1 MYKNYDD
8 LEDSLTQ
15 EELELMYDKAYKLR
29 EEEYRFLA
37 ALQGIEM
44 PDPEKTRV
52 EDKIREMEARAL
64 AIENG
69 GVEEE
74 YLLEGLF
81 QFIDED
87 EQI

>member
-8 LEDSLTQ
+8 LEESLTQ
-15 EELELMYDKAYKLR
+15 EELELMYDKAYKLK
-29 EEEYRFLA
+29 EDEYRFLA

-44 PDPEKTRV
+44 PDPEKERV
-52 EDKIREMEARAL
+52 EAKIRQIEAKAL

-87 EQI
+87 ELT

>member
-8 LEDSLTQ
+8 LENNLTQ
-15 EELELMYDKAYKLR
+15 EELELMYDKAYKLK
-29 EEEYRFLA
+29 EDEYRFLA

-44 PDPEKTRV
+44 PDPEKERV
-52 EDKIREMEARAL
+52 EEKIRQIEAKAL

-87 EQI
+87 E

>member
-8 LEDSLTQ
+8 LENSLTQ
-15 EELELMYDKAYKLR
+15 EELELMYDKAYKLK
-29 EEEYRFLA
+29 EDEYRFLA

-44 PDPEKTRV
+44 PDPEKERV
-52 EDKIREMEARAL
+52 EEKIRQIEAKAL

-87 EQI
+87 ELA